1 MTPITTLSVQTPVPT
16 VEPRGARVAVAAV
29 LALRDAW
36 ATLRRGLAQR
46 RAHSRRIAEAN
57 DLRSIA
63 RAMDRHDPRV
73 ACEMR
78 AAADRHE
85 LG

>member
-1 MTPITTLSVQTPVPT
+1 MTPITNVTVLSPVPT

-29 LALRDAW
+29 LALRDAFT
-36 ATLRRGLAQR
+36 ALRRGLAER
-46 RAHSRRIAEAN
+46 RAHNRRVAEAN
-57 DLRSIA
+57 ELRAIA

-73 ACEMR
+73 ANEMR

>member
-1 MTPITTLSVQTPVPT
+1 MTTVTVRTPTPV

-36 ATLRRGLAQR
+36 AALRRGLVQR
-46 RAHSRRIAEAN
+46 RAYSRRVREAN
-57 DLRSIA
+57 ELRAIA
-63 RAMDRHDPRV
+63 RAMDRYDPRV
-73 ACEMR
+73 AVEMR

>member
-1 MTPITTLSVQTPVPT
+1 MTTITVHTPAQIA
-16 VEPRGARVAVAAV
+16 EPRGAQLAVAAV

-36 ATLRRGLAQR
+36 SQLRTGLAQH
-46 RAHSRRIAEAN
+46 RAHRSRIAEA
-57 DLRSIA
+57 A
-63 RAMDRHDPRV
+63 KVRAMAREMAGHDPRV
-73 ACEMR
+73 AAEMY

>member
-1 MTPITTLSVQTPVPT
+1 MTTVTVHTPVE
-16 VEPRGARVAVAAV
+16 VAEPRGARAAVAAV

-36 ATLRRGLAQR
+36 TALRAAMAQQ
-46 RAHSRRIAEAN
+46 RAYSRRVAEA
-57 DLRSIA
+57 A
-63 RAMDRHDPRV
+63 KVRAMARQMNAHDPRV
-73 ACEMR
+73 AAEMY